1 MTQMRHRVLLLLAL
15 ILGFAAPAALR
26 AQDNAVRFEIRA
38 VGDSTFTFA
47 TPQAAWVARGQK
59 GIAVDPR
66 RRDGLVARFVVLG
79 VEGGLANALI
89 LGQSQKLTTDHV
101 VLLRPPVGHWYA
113 SRTFWTG
120 ALGGLVAGVLVGK
133 AF

>member
-1 MTQMRHRVLLLLAL
+1 MRLRMLLVLAL
-15 ILGFAAPAALR
+15 ALGYAAPRTAR
-26 AQDNAVRFEIRA
+26 AQDTAVRFEIRT

-47 TPQAAWVARGQK
+47 APQAPWVARGQK

-79 VEGGLANALI
+79 VDDGVANALI
-89 LGQSQKLTTDHV
+89 LGQSQKVTTDHV
-101 VLLRPPVGHWYA
+101 VLLRPPRLHWYA
-113 SRTFWTG
+113 SKRFWAG
-120 ALGGLVAGVLVGK
+120 ALGGLAVGFAAGK

>member
-1 MTQMRHRVLLLLAL
+1 MRLGILVAFALAV
-15 ILGFAAPAALR
+15 GVSAPRAVQ
-26 AQDNAVRFEIRA
+26 AQDNAVRFEIRS

-47 TPQAAWVARGQK
+47 TPQAPWVARGQK

-79 VEGGLANALI
+79 VDGGVANALI
-89 LGQSQKLTTDHV
+89 LGQSQKVTTDHV
-101 VLLRPPVGHWYA
+101 VLLRPPRLHWYA
-113 SRTFWTG
+113 SKRFWTG
-120 ALGGLVAGVLVGK
+120 ALGGLVVGFAAGK

>member
-1 MTQMRHRVLLLLAL
+1 MRVRILLAL
-15 ILGFAAPAALR
+15 ALVCAAAAPRAAR
-26 AQDNAVRFEIRA
+26 AQDNAVRFEIRT

-47 TPQAAWVARGQK
+47 APQAPWVARGQK

-79 VEGGLANALI
+79 VDDGVANALI
-89 LGQSQKLTTDHV
+89 LGQSQKVTTDHV
-101 VLLRPPVGHWYA
+101 VLLRPPRLHWYA
-113 SRTFWTG
+113 SKRFWAG
-120 ALGGLVAGVLVGK
+120 ALGGLAVGFAAGK

>member
-1 MTQMRHRVLLLLAL
+1 MLRRMLLAFTFVVAGAL
-15 ILGFAAPAALR
+15 VPAAAQ
-26 AQDNAVRFEIRA
+26 AQDNAVRFEIRS

-47 TPQAAWVARGQK
+47 APQAPWVTKGQK

-79 VEGGLANALI
+79 VDDGVANALI
-89 LGQSQKLTTDHV
+89 LGQSQKVTTDHV
-101 VLLRPPVGHWYA
+101 VLMRPPRSRWYA
-113 SRTFWTG
+113 SKRFWFG
-120 ALGGLVAGVLVGK
+120 ALGGAVAGFAAGK

>member
-1 MTQMRHRVLLLLAL
+1 MRYRILLAL
-15 ILGFAAPAALR
+15 ALFAGLAAPRAVM
-26 AQDNAVRFEIRA
+26 AQDSAVRFEIRS

-47 TPQAAWVARGQK
+47 ASQAPWVAKGQK

-79 VEGGLANALI
+79 VDGGTANALI
-89 LGQSQKLTTDHV
+89 LGQSQKVTTDHV
-101 VLLRPPVGHWYA
+101 VLLRPPQSHWYA
-113 SRTFWTG
+113 SKRFWGG
-120 ALGGLVAGVLVGK
+120 ALGGLAVGLVVGS

>member
-1 MTQMRHRVLLLLAL
+1 MRLRILMALAL
-15 ILGFAAPAALR
+15 AAGVTAPRMVR
-26 AQDNAVRFEIRA
+26 AQDSAVRFEIRT

-47 TPQAAWVARGQK
+47 ATQAPWVARGQK

-79 VEGGLANALI
+79 VDDGVANALI
-89 LGQSQKLTTDHV
+89 LGQSQKVTTDHV
-101 VLLRPPVGHWYA
+101 VLLRPPQSRWYA
-113 SRTFWTG
+113 SKRFWTG
-120 ALGGLVAGVLVGK
+120 ALGGAVAGFVAGK

>member
-1 MTQMRHRVLLLLAL
+1 MRQRILLTLAL
-15 ILGFAAPAALR
+15 VIGALAPAALR
-26 AQDNAVRFEIRA
+26 AQDTAVRFEIRS

-47 TPQAAWVARGQK
+47 AAQAPWVARGQK

-79 VEGGLANALI
+79 VDDGVANALI
-89 LGQSQKLTTDHV
+89 LGQSQKVTTDHV
-101 VLLRPPVGHWYA
+101 VLLRPPREHWYA
-113 SRTFWTG
+113 SKRFWSG
-120 ALGGLVAGVLVGK
+120 ALGGLAVGLVAGK

>member
-1 MTQMRHRVLLLLAL
+1 MRLRILLAL
-15 ILGFAAPAALR
+15 ALFAGIGAPRAAH
-26 AQDNAVRFEIRA
+26 AQDSAVRFEIRA

-47 TPQAAWVARGQK
+47 TPQAPWVARGQK

-79 VEGGLANALI
+79 VDGGLANALI
-89 LGQSQKLTTDHV
+89 LGQSQKVTTDHV
-101 VLLRPPVGHWYA
+101 VLLRPPRSHWYA
-113 SRTFWTG
+113 SKRFWAG
-120 ALGGLVAGVLVGK
+120 ALGGLAVGVAVGS

>member
-1 MTQMRHRVLLLLAL
+1 MRQRILLAL
-15 ILGFAAPAALR
+15 ALVIGALGPRAAH
-26 AQDNAVRFEIRA
+26 AQDTAVRFEIRS

-47 TPQAAWVARGQK
+47 AAQAPWVARGQK

-79 VEGGLANALI
+79 VDDGIANALI
-89 LGQSQKLTTDHV
+89 LGQSQKVTTDHV
-101 VLLRPPVGHWYA
+101 VLLRPPREHWYA
-113 SRTFWTG
+113 SRRFWSG
-120 ALGGLVAGVLVGK
+120 ALGGLAVGLVAGK

>member
-1 MTQMRHRVLLLLAL
+1 MRVRILLAL
-15 ILGFAAPAALR
+15 ALVCAAAAPRAAR
-26 AQDNAVRFEIRA
+26 AQDNAVRFEIRT

-47 TPQAAWVARGQK
+47 AGQAPWVARGQK

-79 VEGGLANALI
+79 VDDGVANALI
-89 LGQSQKLTTDHV
+89 LGQSQKVTTDHV
-101 VLLRPPVGHWYA
+101 VLLRPPRLHWYA
-113 SRTFWTG
+113 SKRFWAG
-120 ALGGLVAGVLVGK
+120 ALGGLAVGFAAGK

>member
-1 MTQMRHRVLLLLAL
+1 MRVRILLAL
-15 ILGFAAPAALR
+15 ALVCAAVAPRAAR
-26 AQDNAVRFEIRA
+26 AQDNAVRFEIRT

-47 TPQAAWVARGQK
+47 APQAPWVARGQK

-79 VEGGLANALI
+79 VDGGIANALI
-89 LGQSQKLTTDHV
+89 LGQSQKVTTDHV
-101 VLLRPPVGHWYA
+101 VLLRPPRLHWYA
-113 SRTFWTG
+113 SKRFWAG
-120 ALGGLVAGVLVGK
+120 ALGGLAVGFAAGK

>member
-1 MTQMRHRVLLLLAL
+1 MRLRILLAL
-15 ILGFAAPAALR
+15 ALAAGFTAPRAVR
-26 AQDNAVRFEIRA
+26 AQDSAVRFEIRT

-47 TPQAAWVARGQK
+47 ATQAPWVARGQK

-79 VEGGLANALI
+79 VDAGVANALI
-89 LGQSQKLTTDHV
+89 LGQSQKVTTDHV
-101 VLLRPPVGHWYA
+101 VLLRPPQSRWYA
-113 SRTFWTG
+113 SKRFWIG
-120 ALGGLVAGVLVGK
+120 ALGGAAAGFVAGK

>member
-1 MTQMRHRVLLLLAL
+1 MRKRALFVLAL
-15 ILGFAAPAALR
+15 VLGAVAPAMLR
-26 AQDNAVRFEIRA
+26 AQDSAVRFEIRT

-47 TPQAAWVARGQK
+47 AAQAPWVARGQQ

-79 VEGGLANALI
+79 VDGGTANALI
-89 LGQSQKLTTDHV
+89 LGQSQKVTTDHV
-101 VLLRPPVGHWYA
+101 VLLRPPREHWYA
-113 SRTFWTG
+113 NKSFWGG
-120 ALGGLVAGVLVGK
+120 ALGGLAAGVLIGS